1 MTGDTKKNLFKVVQ
15 KQAEMVNSL
24 TTNNMA
30 NAAELERMRKE
41 NDRLHKKLSKAQ
53 KKFSGRSVSFA
64 STLTPHSVETEL
76 YDIHDNNN
84 PSSGARNDTLKAY
97 DSYHHQLKQCR

>member
-30 NAAELERMRKE
+30 NAAELEHMRKE

-64 STLTPHSVETEL
+64 STLTPHSVETE
-76 YDIHDNNN
+76 
-84 PSSGARNDTLKAY
+84 RV
-97 DSYHHQLKQCR
+97 